1 MALRTNPAPELLTF
15 KNWFTPVDAALDGS
29 GFPSGT
35 YSEFQPSNIRT
46 KAEKGTVSVASI
58 DLTVAVNRKR
68 SWIILS
74 QASNALLEHERLHFL
89 IAVCVG
95 RDLHEDAHGASGGSS
110 DALRG
115 SLTGLLGEAQRRVQS
130 ISDQYDLETKNGTLS
145 MQQAA
150 WATRVQ
156 RWYSTGFKQW

>member
-1 MALRTNPAPELLTF
+1 MAFRTNPAPELLTF
-15 KNWFTPVDAALDGS
+15 ENWYTPVDAALDGS

-46 KAEKGTVSVASI
+46 KAGKGTVEVAGF
-58 DLTVAVNRKR
+58 DLTVTVVKRR

-74 QASNALLEHERLHFL
+74 QATSALLEHERLHYL
-89 IAVCVG
+89 IAICVG
-95 RDLHEDAHGASGGSS
+95 RDLHEDASSSGAGSS

-115 SLTGLLGEAQRRVQS
+115 VLGALLTEAQRRVQS
-130 ISDQYDLETKNGTLS
+130 ISDQYDLETKNGTLA

-150 WATRVQ
+150 WATRVR
-156 RWYSTGFKQW
+156 RWHSTGLEEW

>member
-15 KNWFTPVDAALDGS
+15 KNWYTAVDVALDGS

-35 YSEFQPSNIRT
+35 YSEFQPSGIRT
-46 KAEKGTVSVASI
+46 KAAQGTVSVAHF
-58 DLTVAVNRKR
+58 DLTVAVVKRR

-74 QASNALLEHERLHFL
+74 QATPALLEHERIHFL

-95 RDLHEDAHGASGGSS
+95 RDLHEDAFSASADSSAALGGALQGLLS
-110 DALRG
+110 DAQKR
-115 SLTGLLGEAQRRVQS
+115 TQR
-130 ISDQYDLETKNGTLS
+130 ISDQYDLETKNGTLA

-150 WATRVQ
+150 WLTRVR
-156 RWYSTGFKQW
+156 RWHSTGFKEW

>member
-15 KNWFTPVDAALDGS
+15 KNWYTPVDAALDGS

-46 KAEKGTVSVASI
+46 KADKGTVAI
-58 DLTVAVNRKR
+58 ANFDLMVTVVKRR

-74 QASNALLEHERLHFL
+74 QATAALLEHERLHYL
-89 IAVCVG
+89 IAICVG
-95 RDLHEDAHGASGGSS
+95 RDLHEDASSASAGSS
-110 DALRG
+110 GELTS
-115 SLTGLLGEAQRRVQS
+115 SLTALLGEAQRRTQT
-130 ISDQYDLETKNGTLS
+130 ISDQYDLETKNGTLA

-150 WATRVQ
+150 WVTRVR
-156 RWYSTGFKQW
+156 RWHSIGFKEW